1 MRLEA
6 FLPQDRRRALAGTAE
21 LPDRA
26 AGAAMFV
33 DLAGFTAL
41 TERLATRFGPLRGAE
56 ELSRLLASVYEDLVG
71 EVEAFGGSVI
81 GFSGDAITCWFDH
94 DDGTTALRAAH
105 ALQHTMRARRD
116 DPLPDGTTA
125 RLGAKVA
132 VAVGPVR
139 RFVVGDPDIQL
150 IDVIAGRT
158 LESLAAAER
167 MARTGEIVV
176 SLDGSALDGSAPDGP
191 APELR
196 IEEVRDPDGGG
207 PRVAVVAQRSAD
219 PAAEPRQDRRSPGS
233 NPVPA
238 LPDEIAS
245 PWVLASV
252 RDRIRHGA
260 DAYLAGFRPAAALF
274 QSFHGIAYDEDPRAG
289 EKLDAYVRWVQGV
302 VSSAGGTLVQ
312 LTIGDKGSYL
322 YVAFGAPT
330 AHHDDAARA
339 VAVARQLAR
348 PPQPFVTEV
357 RTGVTFGQMFTGTYG
372 STNRC
377 TYGVLGPR
385 TNLAA
390 RLMSEASPGEILC
403 NEDVVRH
410 ASRAWAFEPRGDV
423 TVKGVPAPVA
433 TYVPVGEAS
442 GSLAAHGVPA
452 GRLVERKRL
461 DEALDDAL
469 AGAPRV
475 VALVGE
481 AGSGKSRLL
490 TYVAECAA
498 GRGVTTA
505 AGTSQIVARATAY
518 HPWRSVMRDLLA
530 LPRDVEPAHLPE
542 ALSRL
547 APDLAT
553 RAELLEDVLWPEL
566 VRAERSGA
574 ERKSLVIGTAVAV
587 VRAAVRRGPVL
598 LALDDLQWFD
608 NLSLEVL
615 EAVRQDLGRGDGGL
629 LVVLA
634 TRPTEAS
641 GHAAEPFADDPLV
654 LGPMPADDLLELAAR
669 YLDVDAGEV
678 PRAVAEIL
686 RDRTD
691 GNPFLVEALLDD
703 MLERGVVRVTEAAAG
718 GKRTLVVQITDEVE
732 AIPTTVKGLVLSR
745 LDRLP
750 PPALLTL
757 KTAAVIGRSFAVPPL
772 DDTLSKLAA
781 FDGEAVRDEIDGL
794 TVRGFV
800 DPDATPSAYRFRQ
813 ALTAEV
819 AYDSLLFAQR
829 RALHRHLAEWYRARP
844 TADPASIAY
853 HAYYAAHRSN
863 DARLLETAA
872 KDLLVL
878 ADHQLSLGAYRDV
891 VATSRRALDLLPDE
905 PAWRVLRATFRVRL
919 GVVQE
924 HLSDYDDAQTS
935 LEAALA
941 DARAAPSPELVTDAL
956 NALCMVFTRRGDLDA
971 AEAYAQEAVLEAQQ
985 AGYRAG
991 MTRARSRL
999 GILAAYR
1006 GDHERAADEYQAALA
1021 LASELDDLVS
1031 MSSCLSNLG
1040 LVRIYQERPAEAR
1053 PLLERAMAVAE
1064 RLENRHLW
1072 ARFVTNLGLA
1082 DEHLG
1087 ELGKAEEHY
1096 RSGLTIFEDLGAR
1109 QEAIVNVLN
1118 LGDVAMRRGNPDR
1131 ARTSYLRALAEGLEL
1146 GAVPVALSAVGGL
1159 AWAAARSGEPERA
1172 AELLGLTLDHP
1183 ARDTEVEQH
1192 GAMVL
1197 EEVAELLD
1205 PEALERAR
1213 RRGRATTLEDVARRL
1228 TGAR

>member
-6 FLPQDRRRALAGTAE
+6 FLPQDRRRALASAAD
-21 LPDRA
+21 LPDRTE
-26 AGAAMFV
+26 GAAMFV

-41 TERLATRFGPLRGAE
+41 TERLATSFGPLQGAE
-56 ELSRLLASVYEDLVG
+56 ELSRLLASVYEVLIG

-81 GFSGDAITCWFDH
+81 GFSGDAITCWFDG
-94 DDGTTALRAAH
+94 DDGTAAVGAAH
-105 ALQHTMRARRD
+105 ALQHAMNARQD
-116 DPLPDGTTA
+116 DRLPDGTTA

-139 RFVVGDPDIQL
+139 RFVVGDPDIQR
-150 IDVIAGRT
+150 IDVIAGST

-176 SLDGSALDGSAPDGP
+176 AMDGSS
-191 APELR
+191 PEFP
-196 IEEVRDPDGGG
+196 IDEVREGDAGG
-207 PRVAVVAQRSAD
+207 PPVGVLARR
-219 PAAEPRQDRRSPGS
+219 PAEAGHLGRNGGS
-233 NPVPA
+233 DPVPT
-238 LPDEIAS
+238 LTDRIAA

-274 QSFHGIAYDEDPRAG
+274 QSFRGIEYDRDPEAG

-302 VSSAGGTLVQ
+302 VAHAGGTLVQ

-322 YVAFGAPT
+322 YVAFGAPN
-330 AHHDDAARA
+330 AHDDDAARA
-339 VAVARQLAR
+339 VAVARQMAR

-357 RTGVTFGQMFTGTYG
+357 RTGITFGQMFTGTYG
-372 STNRC
+372 SASRC

-403 NEDVVRH
+403 NEDVLRH
-410 ASRAWAFEPRGDV
+410 ASRAWRFEPRGEV
-423 TVKGVPAPVA
+423 TVKGVTAPVA

-442 GSLAAHGVPA
+442 GHRSAHGVPA
-452 GRLVERKRL
+452 GRFEERARL
-461 DEALDDAL
+461 DEALEVVL
-469 AGAPRV
+469 EGAPSV
-475 VALVGE
+475 LALVGE

-490 TYVAECAA
+490 TYVAERA
-498 GRGVTTA
+498 RERDVTTA
-505 AGTSQIVARATAY
+505 TGASQIVARATAY
-518 HPWRSVMRDLLA
+518 HPWRSVIRGLLDLPL
-530 LPRDVEPAHLPE
+530 DVDPAQLPE
-542 ALSRL
+542 ALARL

-566 VRAERSGA
+566 VRADRSGA
-574 ERKSLVIGTAVAV
+574 ERKPLVIGTVVAL
-587 VRAAVRRGPVL
+587 VRAAVRKGPVL
-598 LALDDLQWFD
+598 LALDDLQWYD
-608 NLSLEVL
+608 GLSLEVL
-615 EAVRQDLGRGDGGL
+615 GAVRRDLARSEGGL
-629 LVVLA
+629 LLVLA
-634 TRPTEAS
+634 TRPTDAVGYTPE
-641 GHAAEPFADDPLV
+641 EFPDDPLV
-654 LGPMPADDLLELAAR
+654 LGPMPAADLIDLAAR
-669 YLDVDAGEV
+669 YLGVGAGEV
-678 PRAVAEIL
+678 PGTLAELL

-703 MLERGVVRVTEAAAG
+703 MLERGTVRVEEAAAD
-718 GKRTLVVQITDEVE
+718 GKRSLTFDATN
-732 AIPTTVKGLVLSR
+732 AIDAVPTTVQGLVLSR
-745 LDRLP
+745 LDRLA
-750 PPALLTL
+750 PPAQLTL
-757 KTAAVIGRSFAVPPL
+757 KAAAVIGRAFPLPPL
-772 DDTLSKLAA
+772 DDTLRKLAA
-781 FDGEAVRDEIDGL
+781 FGSEAVHEEIDGL
-794 TVRGFV
+794 TTRGFV
-800 DPDATPSAYRFRQ
+800 DPDAMSSVYRFRQ

-853 HAYYAAHRSN
+853 HAYYAALRSD
-863 DARLLETAA
+863 DAQLLDRAA
-872 KDLLVL
+872 TDLLAL
-878 ADHQLSLGAYRDV
+878 ADHQLSLGAYQDV
-891 VATSRRALDLLPDE
+891 VATCRRSLDLLPDE
-905 PAWRVLRATFRVRL
+905 PTWRVRSATFRVRL
-919 GVVQE
+919 GVVHE
-924 HLSDYDDAQTS
+924 HLSAYDDAQAS
-935 LEAALA
+935 LEAALE
-941 DARAAPSPELVTDAL
+941 DARAVPSPEIVTDAL
-956 NALCMVFTRRGDLDA
+956 NALCMVFTRRGELDA
-971 AEAYAQEAVLEAQQ
+971 AETYAREAVLEAEQ
-985 AGYRAG
+985 AEYFAG
-991 MTRARSRL
+991 MARARSRL

-1006 GDHERAADEYQAALA
+1006 GDHERAADEYQAALS

-1087 ELGKAEEHY
+1087 ELGNAEEHY
-1096 RSGLTIFEDLGAR
+1096 LLGLTIFEDLGAR

-1131 ARTSYLRALAEGLEL
+1131 ARTSYLRALTEGLEL

-1183 ARDTEVEQH
+1183 ARDSEVEQH

-1197 EEVAELLD
+1197 EEVTKMLA

-1228 TGAR
+1228 TDRA